1 MTVLKRLAVL
11 GLTLGMLSACG
22 SVGPLGETPSAV
34 MAAAADKSKALK
46 SFSVAVDASESF
58 PATAAMLSG
67 LGAFG
72 ATGNQEKSTVQVT
85 LKGTVKVVKPDRIA
99 LDGSIKFNGLALDF
113 GTVTIGGDTYTRDL
127 FTGHW
132 KKSTRTGSGSGAAD
146 GGKPLDN
153 LDPAT
158 FSDLVNYLTVEET
171 LADTDLNGA
180 HVHHYKVKIDGD
192 KLKAE
197 LTRRGV
203 LKAGTNTQ
211 AFDDFIKK
219 DAYKMQVWV
228 GTSDHLVRRV
238 TIDIDT
244 ITDASI
250 ASGFSLGGSPGSG
263 PQSHVV
269 RPAPSPQP
277 VHVTGHA
284 QLDFSDFDKPLDI
297 KAPPIG

>member
-11 GLTLGMLSACG
+11 GLMLGMLSACG
-22 SVGPLGETPSAV
+22 SVGPLGETPAAV
-34 MAAAADKSKALK
+34 LAAAADKSEALN
-46 SFSVAVDASESF
+46 SFSVAFDASESF

-72 ATGNQEKSTVQVT
+72 AGGSQEKSTVQVA

-99 LDGSIKFNGLALDF
+99 LDGNVKFNGLALDF
-113 GTVTIGGDTYTRDL
+113 STVTIGSDTYTRDL
-127 FTGHW
+127 FTGQW
-132 KKSTRTGSGSGAAD
+132 KKSTRTGSGAAD
-146 GGKPLDN
+146 SGKRLES

-158 FSDLVNYLTVEET
+158 FSDLVKYLTVEDT
-171 LADTDLNGA
+171 LADTDLDGV

-244 ITDASI
+244 ITDASV
-250 ASGFSLGGSPGSG
+250 ASGFSLGASPSSG

-297 KAPPIG
+297 KPPPVG